1 MSQPLSGAERGKFSA
16 AKAAT
21 ALVKDGMKVGLG
33 TGSTAA
39 WLVRHLAEM
48 VRKDGLRIQAAAT
61 SVQTA
66 TLAMELG
73 IKTQSLDELGWL
85 DVTIDGADEFDGQ
98 FNLLKGGGGALLRE
112 KIVACAS
119 DSMAVIADVTKGVAN
134 LGKFPLPVEVI
145 PFGSECSSAL
155 IERALLEL
163 GYQTAKL
170 VLRERGGSVF
180 VTDQGNHI
188 FDLHL
193 DMIRDPK
200 VLSQTLN
207 DIPGVVENGLFLN
220 MCDTIIIGFEDG
232 SSETRRLVDGA
243 IAISRANNIEN
254 LFPISGA
261 ENEI

>member
-1 MSQPLSGAERGKFSA
+1 MSQPLSGAERRKFIA

-21 ALVKDGMKVGLG
+21 ALVTDGMKVGLG

-48 VRKDGLRIQAAAT
+48 VYNDGLYIQAAAT

-73 IKTQSLDELGWL
+73 IKIQSLDKLGWL
-85 DVTIDGADEFDGQ
+85 DVTIDGADEFDSQ

-119 DSMAVIADVTKGVAN
+119 DRMAVVADVSKNVAN

-145 PFGSECSSAL
+145 PFGIECSSTL

-163 GYQTAKL
+163 GYPTAKP
-170 VLRERGGSVF
+170 VLRERDGSVF
-180 VTDQGNHI
+180 VTDEGNHI
-188 FDLHL
+188 FDLYL
-193 DMIRDPK
+193 DMITDPK

-207 DIPGVVENGLFLN
+207 YIPGVVENGLFLN
-220 MCDTIIIGFEDG
+220 TCDTVIIGFGDG
-232 SSETRRLVDGA
+232 SSETRCLVDGA
-243 IAISRANNIEN
+243 TSISHAANIEN
-254 LFPISGA
+254 LFSDNGD
-261 ENEI
+261 

>member
-1 MSQPLSGAERGKFSA
+1 MWQPLSGAERRKFSA

-21 ALVKDGMKVGLG
+21 TLVKDGMKVGLG

-48 VRKDGLRIQAAAT
+48 VRKDGLRIEAAAT

-73 IKTQSLDELGWL
+73 IKIQSLDELGWL

-119 DSMAVIADVTKGVAN
+119 DRMVVIADVTKDVAN

-145 PFGSECSSAL
+145 PFGIECSSTL
-155 IERALLEL
+155 IKRALVEL
-163 GYQTAKL
+163 GYHTAKP
-170 VLRERGGSVF
+170 VVRERGGSVF
-180 VTDQGNHI
+180 VTDEGNHI
-188 FDLHL
+188 FDLYL
-193 DMIRDPK
+193 DVIMDPK
-200 VLSQTLN
+200 VLSQKLN

-220 MCDTIIIGFEDG
+220 TCDTVIVGFEDG
-232 SSETRRLVDGA
+232 SSETRRFMDGA
-243 IAISRANNIEN
+243 ITTSRADNIEN
-254 LFPISGA
+254 LFS
-261 ENEI
+261 EIGD

>member
-1 MSQPLSGAERGKFSA
+1 MSQALSGVERGKFSA

-21 ALVKDGMKVGLG
+21 AFVKDGMKVGLG

-48 VRKDGLRIQAAAT
+48 VRNNGLRIQAAAT

-66 TLAMELG
+66 TLATKFG
-73 IKTQSLDELGWL
+73 IKIQSLDELGWL
-85 DVTIDGADEFDGQ
+85 DVTIDGADEFDSQ

-119 DSMAVIADVTKGVAN
+119 DRMVVIADDTKDVSN
-134 LGKFPLPVEVI
+134 LGKFPLSVEVI
-145 PFGSECSSAL
+145 PFGIECSSTL

-163 GYQTAKL
+163 GYQTAKP

-180 VTDQGNHI
+180 VTDEGNHI

-193 DMIRDPK
+193 GMIIDPK
-200 VLSQTLN
+200 VLSRTLN

-220 MCDTIIIGFEDG
+220 TCDTIIIGFEDG
-232 SSETRRLVDGA
+232 SSETRRFVDGA
-243 IAISRANNIEN
+243 IGTSRADNIEN
-254 LFPISGA
+254 LFSDIGD
-261 ENEI
+261 

>member
-1 MSQPLSGAERGKFSA
+1 MLQPLCRTERGKFSA

-39 WLVRHLAEM
+39 WFVRHLAEM
-48 VRKDGLRIQAAAT
+48 MRNDGLRIQAAAT

-73 IKTQSLDELGWL
+73 IKIKSLDELGWL
-85 DVTIDGADEFDGQ
+85 DVTVDGTDEFDGQ

-119 DSMAVIADVTKGVAN
+119 DRMAVIADFTKDVTN

-145 PFGSECSSAL
+145 PFGIECSSTL
-155 IERALLEL
+155 IERALSEL
-163 GYQTAKL
+163 GYQRAKPM
-170 VLRERGGSVF
+170 LRERGGSVF
-180 VTDQGNHI
+180 VTDEGNHI

-193 DMIRDPK
+193 DIIIDPT

-220 MCDTIIIGFEDG
+220 KCDTVIIGFEDG

-243 IAISRANNIEN
+243 IAISRADNIES
-254 LFPISGA
+254 LFSDVGD
-261 ENEI
+261 